1 MSRRTFR
8 THDAIED
15 YVKRQKKRLSRVPP
29 HIVTGAKLPKT
40 ILVER
45 MATEAALH
53 VFDEHAFQS
62 LASWTCEGPE
72 IKSRFIRLDVRKIHL
87 PAAFWAPGAIIQDRG
102 FGRIFEL

>member
-1 MSRRTFR
+1 M
-8 THDAIED
+8 
-15 YVKRQKKRLSRVPP
+15 
-29 HIVTGAKLPKT
+29 TGAKPPKT